1 MVITQKI
8 LRNVSL
14 SAHPIGCRRA
24 VEEQVAWVKAHKTAS
39 AEEAYPPSAALDLP
53 KRVLILGGS
62 TGYGLS
68 SRIVAAFAGGADTI
82 SVSFEREPSE
92 TKTATAG
99 WYNSKVFD
107 DLATKEGLKAFSL
120 FADAF
125 SNQTKQM
132 VADLIEQEFGSVDLI
147 IYSLASPLRIDP
159 ESGVTYRSTLKPIG
173 EPFTAL
179 SVGLESDIV
188 TSATIESADQ
198 DQVEETV
205 KVMGGEDWILWLQY
219 LKERKLLASGCMT
232 VSYSYIGPALTYP
245 VYREGTI
252 GKAKEHLE
260 ASAKRLDELLATAGG
275 RAFVSVNKALV
286 TRASAVIPVVP
297 LYMALLYQVM
307 KERGLHEGCTEQ
319 IYRLFTTI
327 LYSGSQIPTDSEG
340 RLRIDDWEMRADIQ
354 AEVERRWNL
363 QVEGTAI
370 VEGDLGGVRAEYD
383 QIHGF
388 GFDGI
393 DYAKDIDPRIV

>member
-14 SAHPIGCRRA
+14 SAHPLGCRRA
-24 VEEQVAWVKAHKTAS
+24 VEEQAEWVKAHATQALS
-39 AEEAYPPSAALDLP
+39 VHYPPTAKLALP

-92 TKTATAG
+92 TKTATPG
-99 WYNSKVFD
+99 WYNTKVFEE
-107 DLATKEGLKAFSL
+107 LARGERLKAFSL
-120 FADAF
+120 FGDAF
-125 SNQTKQM
+125 STEIKEETAN
-132 VADLIEQEFGSVDLI
+132 LIEAEFGQVDLI
-147 IYSLASPLRIDP
+147 VYSLASPLRIDP
-159 ESGVTYRSTLKPIG
+159 ETGVTYRSVLKPIG

-188 TSATIESADQ
+188 SEATIEASEEN
-198 DQVEETV
+198 QVVETV
-205 KVMGGEDWILWLQY
+205 RVMGGEDWILWLEY
-219 LKERKLLASGCMT
+219 LKERGLLARECRT
-232 VSYSYIGPALTYP
+232 VAYSYIGPRLTYP

-252 GKAKEHLE
+252 GRAKEHLE
-260 ASAKRLDELLATAGG
+260 ASARSLDALLAPLGG

-286 TRASAVIPVVP
+286 TRASAVIPIVP
-297 LYMALLYQVM
+297 LYMTLLYSVM
-307 KERGLHEGCTEQ
+307 KERGVHEQCTEQ

-327 LYSGSQIPTDSEG
+327 LYAHGAIPTDREG
-340 RLRIDDWEMRADIQ
+340 RLRVDDWEMRADIQ
-354 AEVERRWNL
+354 AEVERRWHL
-363 QVEGTAI
+363 QRAGEPI
-370 VEGDLGGVRAEYD
+370 REGDLEGVRAEYS

-388 GFDGI
+388 GYADI
-393 DYAKDIDPRIV
+393 DYSEDVDPQVV

>member
-39 AEEAYPPSAALDLP
+39 AEEAYPTATALDLP

-198 DQVEETV
+198 NQVEETV

-219 LKERKLLASGCMT
+219 LQERKLLASGCMT